1 MGKVEEMKERSKE
14 RMAELLLEELFA
26 QLGEREN
33 IKQML
38 GDLTSL
44 PIDEVLRK
52 LTVDFEEAIARR
64 RVEALELVMKKE
76 ASPKPIAGAPPQ
88 PPPASSESAAAK
100 QTNYSPP
107 PEPISPP
114 VEYKE
119 PPVLQTASSLAAPP
133 AVSEP
138 TEEAKSPPPGIADPA
153 PGDDAYWGDIERM
166 LRGGEESVE
175 TPSTV
180 EPDSERIER
189 QPEMIDEEPVPQETG
204 ADDDDVHEFEEDE
217 AVTIAPGAREQRT
230 PAKFTDE
237 DIVYVHA
244 VAAIGPDE
252 TPAVEPYMLEEK
264 GIDSRGFAFAFDYEG
279 MRFYLSKILP
289 AVMSISKTGV
299 LLLGKQESLQ
309 ARGTH
314 ESILNDLRMH
324 GTLLPF
330 EFGTI
335 ARGKD
340 DLQGKVDAHLEDLQ
354 TALSATAETKWWTVS
369 LNVLDAKIAQLVASD
384 EPATARRSRTVERA
398 SYTKMPSTKKFDI
411 KLLERILNKE
421 KRIAESVHDELKA
434 VSHRADI
441 DMIVGLGSGSSED
454 WKTIL
459 KASYEVKPEGMKK
472 FYRAVTDLQYRHMM
486 FDLMLSVSGD
496 HDAFSLSA

>member
-1 MGKVEEMKERSKE
+1 MKERSRE

-26 QLGEREN
+26 QLAERESV
-33 IKQML
+33 KQML
-38 GDLTSL
+38 GDLTPL
-44 PIDEVLRK
+44 PLDEVLRK

-64 RVEALELVMKKE
+64 RVEALEFVRKKE
-76 ASPKPIAGAPPQ
+76 TTAKSAARSSPQ
-88 PPPASSESAAAK
+88 PPPSR
-100 QTNYSPP
+100 
-107 PEPISPP
+107 
-114 VEYKE
+114 
-119 PPVLQTASSLAAPP
+119 
-133 AVSEP
+133 SEP
-138 TEEAKSPPPGIADPA
+138 SIAGHAMDPA
-153 PGDDAYWGDIERM
+153 PVTPPSPTGEKKEPHVLQPAPPPPPVPSGSTGETERPPARTGHQPPGDNAYWGEIERI
-166 LRGGEESVE
+166 LRGGEESVGKPLTE
-175 TPSTV
+175 QPVPGQNTV
-180 EPDSERIER
+180 ESEKA
-189 QPEMIDEEPVPQETG
+189 DEESVPPETEPEE
-204 ADDDDVHEFEEDE
+204 DDGDELEGDE

-230 PAKFTDE
+230 PARFDDE
-237 DIVYVHA
+237 DVVYVHA
-244 VAAIGPDE
+244 VAAIPADE
-252 TPAVEPYMLEEK
+252 TPSAEPYMLEEK
-264 GIDSRGFAFAFDYEG
+264 GIDARGFALAFDYEG
-279 MRFYLSKILP
+279 MRFYLSKILTD
-289 AVMSISKTGV
+289 VMSISKTGV
-299 LLLGKQESLQ
+299 LLLGKQESLH

-314 ESILNDLRMH
+314 EAILNDLRMH

-335 ARGKD
+335 ARGRD
-340 DLQGKVDAHLEDLQ
+340 DLQGKIDAHLEDLQ
-354 TALSATAETKWWTVS
+354 AALSATVGTKWWTVS

-384 EPATARRSRTVERA
+384 EPATARRSRTVERT

-459 KASYEVKPEGMKK
+459 KASYEVKPEGVKK

-496 HDAFSLSA
+496 HEAFSLNM

>member
-1 MGKVEEMKERSKE
+1 MKERSKE

-26 QLGEREN
+26 QLADRESV
-33 IKQML
+33 KQML

-44 PIDEVLRK
+44 PLDEVLRK
-52 LTVDFEEAIARR
+52 LTVDVEEAIARR
-64 RVEALELVMKKE
+64 RVEALELVRKNE
-76 ASPKPIAGAPPQ
+76 ATAKSTIKAPPQ
-88 PPPASSESAAAK
+88 PPPVTNEPATEE
-100 QTNYSPP
+100 QTINTPP
-107 PEPISPP
+107 PEPISPTTQ
-114 VEYKE
+114 KQE
-119 PPVLQTASSLAAPP
+119 PPVLQPAPP
-133 AVSEP
+133 PSPPPVASVP
-138 TEEAKSPPPGIADPA
+138 VEEEKSPPIKTVHPA
-153 PGDDAYWGDIERM
+153 PDDNAYWGDIERM
-166 LRGGEESVE
+166 LKGAGESVGKPLTE
-175 TPSTV
+175 QAIHGQSAV
-180 EPDSERIER
+180 EPGTE
-189 QPEMIDEEPVPQETG
+189 DEKRVPQETEPE
-204 ADDDDVHEFEEDE
+204 DDDVDEFDEDE

-230 PAKFTDE
+230 PAKFDDE

-244 VAAIGPDE
+244 VAVIPADE
-252 TPAVEPYMLEEK
+252 TPSVEPYMLEEK

-289 AVMSISKTGV
+289 DVMSISKTGI

-324 GTLLPF
+324 GSLLPF

-340 DLQGKVDAHLEDLQ
+340 DLQGKVDAHMEDLQ
-354 TALSATAETKWWTVS
+354 AALSATLGTKWWTVT